1 MKTGG
6 LTVLHDALSE
16 AADKLTAFV
25 VKYPN
30 CHKSV
35 LPSLFQLVDTHC
47 FYINRRVI
55 CLTDGVDNG
64 SKIRAHE
71 ITRRLQ
77 VCLLL
82 YCNACFFASSQYTFS
97 H

>member
-6 LTVLHDALSE
+6 STALHDALSE
-16 AADKLTAFV
+16 AADKLIELV

-35 LPSLFQLVDTHC
+35 LPFLFQIVLFHC
-47 FYINRRVI
+47 FCINRRI
-55 CLTDGVDNG
+55 LCLTDGEDNC
-64 SKIRAHE
+64 SKIKAHE

-77 VCLLL
+77 VCYLL
-82 YCNACFFASSQYTFS
+82 YWLLF
-97 H
+97 